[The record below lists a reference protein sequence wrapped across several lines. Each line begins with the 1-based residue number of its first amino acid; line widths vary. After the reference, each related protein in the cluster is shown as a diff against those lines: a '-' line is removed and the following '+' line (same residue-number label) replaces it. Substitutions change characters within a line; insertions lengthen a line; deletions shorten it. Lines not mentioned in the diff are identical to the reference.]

1 MSARA
6 ENDSHELC
14 PATKK
19 RMFVTEAKA
28 HVHAKRLA
36 RKNKTRGDRHPVHV
50 YRCDACNAFHVG
62 HDPTFRRDRK
72 PKAHPWRAWN
82 PGSLARGRDD
92 ADEMVIPTQH
102 RLVKVVPA

>member
-1 MSARA
+1 MSVRA
-6 ENDSHELC
+6 DNDAFELC
-14 PATKK
+14 PVTKK
-19 RMFVTEAKA
+19 RMFVTEGKA
-28 HVHAKRLA
+28 HVFAQRLA

-62 HDPTFRRDRK
+62 YDPTFRRDRK

-82 PGSLARGRDD
+82 PGSLARGRND

-102 RLVKVVPA
+102 RMVKVVPA